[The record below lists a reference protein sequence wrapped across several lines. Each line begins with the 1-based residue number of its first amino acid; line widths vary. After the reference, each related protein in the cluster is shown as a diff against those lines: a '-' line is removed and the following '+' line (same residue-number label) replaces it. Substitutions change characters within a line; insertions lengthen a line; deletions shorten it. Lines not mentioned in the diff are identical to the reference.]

1 MDLVRSSR
9 IQITSQVEGRDEADE
24 KCDRTYGVVQ
34 NLITDL
40 SEKEAHDALTSAV
53 CKDAKTHEDV
63 CVGLIYVILTDQQNA
78 ARSYRDLS
86 FVSRD
91 GLALVLSHL
100 TQLVVERFP
109 RLQDSVRS
117 QLMWLIKELVRANV
131 TGTDMLIWNL
141 MRQIAGGDVAA
152 RNLWLADSLMDLLVD
167 QRGWLDKFPF
177 LIASAVYTYLRLI
190 EDHLNPAHAVIR
202 QKEINF
208 CISLLR
214 EKFNDC
220 MAIGRDLVRLLQHV
234 SRIPEFELL
243 WRDILHNPKVLS
255 PTFTGLAQMMQIRT
269 SRRFLFLRLTP
280 DMEKKMV
287 FLTSNVRFGNQK
299 RYQDWFQRQ
308 YLSTPESQ
316 SLRCDLIRFIVG
328 VIHPSNEVLCSDIIP
343 RWAVLGWL
351 LTTCTHP
358 VAAANAK
365 MALFYDW
372 LFYDAER
379 DNIMNIEPA
388 ILVMYHS
395 MRPHPAITA
404 TLLDFLCRI
413 IPNFYP
419 PMANQVR
426 LGILTSLRQILE
438 KRVLPSL
445 SPLMTNPKLD
455 KELQLLIQESFP
467 DFCRVTHNN
476 SPPTVD
482 GIKSEDFK
490 EMDGE
495 IMMVSSGSESVL
507 APPSLIPASDPHEPA
522 FSDDEDPDDIPIGII
537 IRFSTKIR
545 KMKVKSSCVLR
556 PIPAQLVEISNS
568 VAELEGDVRLYVEM
582 LLSESD
588 NEARCSAVENLVQ
601 TISQDPLENDQVQLL
616 VKCLHA
622 IFLHDLTTTPFFTG
636 ALTQEALEDSI
647 SRPMFVLLRCFAEMV
662 DDDSRNRSTVADLL
676 VELYKLQP
684 KMGYFLLYYLR
695 ASKASESKYASY
707 REVCQ
712 ARDMEVAHCLLEDLK
727 ICADDGVNLLCFMA
741 TDVFHRFAEESRNNS
756 QILHLYVSNID
767 GSQLYQ
773 LLVQCLHG
781 ALVLFQKDPS
791 VVEMLTSS
799 LEWETFEQMALWQLV
814 AAHSIPLQLLISL
827 LPKLKEDQHCEALA
841 ALMTMIKHE
850 RPNNDLLKTLLSCPI
865 ESFISSLLS
874 HWSAESSTALAQIL
888 ANQFN
893 TALNTNSLPGTMA
906 TGNSPGKRKR
916 TTMNSLSAATGF
928 KAAPT
933 PGSGIDPSIELM
945 MTHMETLRTC
955 LTANMH
961 TKSGKQQQPAEIK
974 VFAHESMQ
982 QALQQVQQVCNDS
995 QKKKFSDLF
1004 SLLDTNDEPEV
1015 MSSGSRR
1022 QTSGRG
1028 ANKRNASRSSTA
1040 ANNSNRNSKQS
1051 NKDESEEESSE
1062 EEVVLKQR
1070 TAKKRRKPNLVGSD
1084 SD

>member
-1 MDLVRSSR
+1 MDQVRSSASR
-9 IQITSQVEGRDEADE
+9 IFNITSVEGRDDWDE

-34 NLITDL
+34 NLINDL

-63 CVGLIYVILTDQQNA
+63 CVGLVYMILTDQPNA
-78 ARSYRDLS
+78 ARSFRDLS
-86 FVSRD
+86 FIAKD
-91 GLALVLSHL
+91 GLVFVLSHL
-100 TQLVVERFP
+100 TQLVIDRFP
-109 RLQDSVRS
+109 RLLDSVRT

-131 TGTDMLIWNL
+131 TGTDMVIWNL

-152 RNLWLADSLMDLLVD
+152 RNIWLADTLMDLLID
-167 QRGWLDKFPF
+167 QRAWLDKFPF
-177 LIASAVYTYLRLI
+177 LIASVVYTYLRLI
-190 EDHLNPAHAVIR
+190 EDHTSPTYAVIR
-202 QKEINF
+202 QKETNF

-214 EKFNDC
+214 EKFSDC
-220 MAIGRDLVRLLQHV
+220 MTIGRDLVRLLQHV
-234 SRIPEFELL
+234 ARVPEFELL
-243 WRDILHNPKVLS
+243 WRDILHNPKALL
-255 PTFTGLAQMMQIRT
+255 PTFTGLSQLMQIRT

-287 FLTSNVRFGNQK
+287 FLTTSVRFGNQK

-358 VAAANAK
+358 VAASNAK

-419 PMANQVR
+419 PMSNQVR

-467 DFCRVTHNN
+467 EFCRATQNS
-476 SPPTVD
+476 SPPTID
-482 GIKSEDFK
+482 GVKSEDFK
-490 EMDGE
+490 EIDGE
-495 IMMVSSGSESVL
+495 SIIISSSSESVL
-507 APPSLIPASDPHEPA
+507 APPSLIPASDTTHEPV
-522 FSDDEDPDDIPIGII
+522 FSDDEDQDDIPIA
-537 IRFSTKIR
+537 T
-545 KMKVKSSCVLR
+545 KMKMRGKVSASSVR
-556 PIPAQLVEISNS
+556 TIPAQLLEISNT
-568 VAELEGDVRLYVEM
+568 VAQLDGDVRVYVEM
-582 LLSESD
+582 LVSESD
-588 NEARCSAVENLVQ
+588 IEARCSAVENLVQ
-601 TISQDPLENDQVQLL
+601 SISQDPLGSEQAQMLVQ
-616 VKCLHA
+616 CLHA
-622 IFLHDLTTTPFFTG
+622 IFLHDLSTTPLLTG
-636 ALTQEALEDSI
+636 PINPEAMEDSI

-662 DDDSRNRSTVADLL
+662 DDDSKSRSPITDLL

-684 KMGYFLLYYLR
+684 KTGYFLLYFLR
-695 ASKASESKYASY
+695 ASKASESKFASY

-727 ICADDGVNLLCFMA
+727 ICADDDVNLLCYMA
-741 TDVFHRFAEESRNNS
+741 ADVFQKFPDESRNNS
-756 QILHLYVSNID
+756 EIIHLYVSNID
-767 GSQLYQ
+767 GTQLYQ
-773 LLVQCLHG
+773 LVVQCLHG
-781 ALVLFQKDPS
+781 ALVLFDKDPS
-791 VVEMLTSS
+791 IVELLASS

-814 AAHSIPLQLLISL
+814 AAHSIPLSLLLSL
-827 LPKLKEDQHCEALA
+827 LPKLKEDQHCEALT
-841 ALMTMIKHE
+841 ALLAMIKHE
-850 RPNNDLLKTLLSCPI
+850 RPNNDLLKALLSCPI
-865 ESFISSLLS
+865 ESFISALLS
-874 HWSAESSTALAQIL
+874 HWSSESSTSLAQIL

-893 TALNTNSLPGTMA
+893 SALNMNSLPG
-906 TGNSPGKRKR
+906 GLSSSNSPGKRKR

-928 KAAPT
+928 KVTPT

-945 MTHMETLRTC
+945 MTHMEIMRTC
-955 LTANMH
+955 LTANLL
-961 TKSGKQQQPAEIK
+961 TKNGKQQPAEIK

-1015 MSSGSRR
+1015 SSGSRR
-1022 QTSGRG
+1022 PAGRG
-1028 ANKRNASRSSTA
+1028 SKRTGNRLTT
-1040 ANNSNRNSKQS
+1040 NNSNRNSKQS
-1051 NKDESEEESSE
+1051 NKEESEEESSE
-1062 EEVVLKQR
+1062 EEVIIKQR
-1070 TAKKRRKPNLVGSD
+1070 TAKKRRKTNLVSD

>member
-1 MDLVRSSR
+1 MDQVRSSASR
-9 IQITSQVEGRDEADE
+9 IFNITSVEGRDDWDE
-24 KCDRTYGVVQ
+24 KCDRTFGVVQ
-34 NLITDL
+34 NLINDL

-63 CVGLIYVILTDQQNA
+63 CVGLIYVILTDQQNS

-109 RLQDSVRS
+109 RLLDSVRS
-117 QLMWLIKELVRANV
+117 QLIWLIKELVRANV

-152 RNLWLADSLMDLLVD
+152 KNIWLADTLMELLID
-167 QRGWLDKFPF
+167 QRAWLDKFPF
-177 LIASAVYTYLRLI
+177 LIASVVYTYLRLI
-190 EDHLNPAHAVIR
+190 EDHISPTHAFIR

-208 CISLLR
+208 CVSLLR
-214 EKFNDC
+214 EKFSDC

-234 SRIPEFELL
+234 ARVPEFELL
-243 WRDILHNPKVLS
+243 WRDILHNPKVLL
-255 PTFTGLAQMMQIRT
+255 PTFTGLSQLMQIRT
-269 SRRFLFLRLTP
+269 SRRFLYLRLTP
-280 DMEKKMV
+280 DMEKKII
-287 FLTSNVRFGNQK
+287 FLTSSVRFGNQK

-328 VIHPSNEVLCSDIIP
+328 VIHPSNEVLCSEIIP

-358 VAAANAK
+358 VAAAHAK

-372 LFYDAER
+372 LFYDGER

-445 SPLMTNPKLD
+445 SPLMNNPKLD
-455 KELQLLIQESFP
+455 RELQLLIQESFP
-467 DFCRVTHNN
+467 EFCRATQNS
-476 SPPTVD
+476 SPPTAD
-482 GIKSEDFK
+482 GVKTEDFK
-490 EMDGE
+490 ELDGDSM
-495 IMMVSSGSESVL
+495 IVSSNSESVL
-507 APPSLIPASDPHEPA
+507 APPSLIPASDTHLSDEPV
-522 FSDDEDPDDIPIGII
+522 FSEEEDQDDIPIA
-537 IRFSTKIR
+537 TKI
-545 KMKVKSSCVLR
+545 KMRGKMTANSVR
-556 PIPAQLVEISNS
+556 TIPPQLLEISNT
-568 VAELEGDVRLYVEM
+568 VAQLDGDVRVYVEM
-582 LLSESD
+582 LISESD
-588 NEARCSAVENLVQ
+588 IEARCSAVENLVQ
-601 TISQDPLENDQVQLL
+601 SISQDPLGSDQSQMLVQ
-616 VKCLHA
+616 CLHA
-622 IFLHDLTTTPFFTG
+622 IFLHDLNTTPLLTG
-636 ALTQEALEDSI
+636 HQINPEAMEESI
-647 SRPMFVLLRCFAEMV
+647 SRPLFVLLRSFAEMV
-662 DDDSRNRSTVADLL
+662 DDDSKSRSPIAELL

-684 KMGYFLLYYLR
+684 KMGYFLLYFLR
-695 ASKASESKYASY
+695 ASKASESKFASY

-727 ICADDGVNLLCFMA
+727 ICADDDVNLLCYMA
-741 TDVFHRFAEESRNNS
+741 VDVFQKFPDESRNNS
-756 QILHLYVSNID
+756 ELLHLYVSNID

-773 LLVQCLHG
+773 LVVQCLLG
-781 ALVLFQKDPS
+781 ALVLFDRDPS
-791 VVEMLTSS
+791 VIELLVSS

-814 AAHSIPLQLLISL
+814 AAHSIPLSMLLSL
-827 LPKLKEDQHCEALA
+827 LPKLKEDQHCEALT
-841 ALMTMIKHE
+841 ALLAMIKHE
-850 RPNNDLLKTLLSCPI
+850 RPNNDLMKALLNCPI
-865 ESFISSLLS
+865 ESFVSALLS
-874 HWSAESSTALAQIL
+874 HWSMESSTNLAPIL

-893 TALNTNSLPGTMA
+893 SALNMNSLPGGLSTSS
-906 TGNSPGKRKR
+906 SPGKRKR

-928 KAAPT
+928 KVTPT
-933 PGSGIDPSIELM
+933 PGSGIDSSIELI
-945 MTHMETLRTC
+945 MTHMEILRTC
-955 LTANMH
+955 LTANLQ
-961 TKSGKQQQPAEIK
+961 TKSGKQQSAEIK

-1015 MSSGSRR
+1015 SSGSRR
-1022 QTSGRG
+1022 PAGRG
-1028 ANKRNASRSSTA
+1028 NKRAGNRLTT
-1040 ANNSNRNSKQS
+1040 NNSNRNSKQS
-1051 NKDESEEESSE
+1051 NKEESEEESSE
-1062 EEVVLKQR
+1062 EEIIVKQR
-1070 TAKKRRKPNLVGSD
+1070 AAKKRRKATVGSD

>member
-1 MDLVRSSR
+1 MDQVRSSASR
-9 IQITSQVEGRDEADE
+9 IFNITSVEGRDDWDE

-63 CVGLIYVILTDQQNA
+63 CVGLVYMILTDQPNA
-78 ARSYRDLS
+78 ARCYRDLS

-100 TQLVVERFP
+100 TQLVAERFP
-109 RLQDSVRS
+109 RLLDSVRS

-131 TGTDMLIWNL
+131 TGTDMVIWNL

-152 RNLWLADSLMDLLVD
+152 RNIWLAETLMDLLTD
-167 QRGWLDKFPF
+167 QRAWLDKFPF
-177 LIASAVYTYLRLI
+177 LIASVVYTYLRLI
-190 EDHLNPAHAVIR
+190 EDHMNPTHAFIR

-214 EKFNDC
+214 EKFSDC

-234 SRIPEFELL
+234 ARVPEFELL
-243 WRDILHNPKVLS
+243 WKDILHNPKALL
-255 PTFTGLAQMMQIRT
+255 PTFTGLSQLMQIRT

-280 DMEKKMV
+280 DMEKKMI
-287 FLTSNVRFGNQK
+287 FLTSSVRFGNQK

-455 KELQLLIQESFP
+455 KELQLLIQDSFP
-467 DFCRVTHNN
+467 EFCRATQNS

-482 GIKSEDFK
+482 GVKTEDFK
-490 EMDGE
+490 ELDGE
-495 IMMVSSGSESVL
+495 SMIVSSSSESVL
-507 APPSLIPASDPHEPA
+507 APPSLIPASDTNEPA
-522 FSDDEDPDDIPIGII
+522 FSDDEDQDDIPIA
-537 IRFSTKIR
+537 T
-545 KMKVKSSCVLR
+545 KMKMRGKMSTNSVR
-556 PIPAQLVEISNS
+556 TIPAQLLEISNT
-568 VAELEGDVRLYVEM
+568 VAQLDGDVRVYVEM
-582 LLSESD
+582 LVSESD

-601 TISQDPLENDQVQLL
+601 SISQDPLGSEQAQMLVQ
-616 VKCLHA
+616 CLHA
-622 IFLHDLTTTPFFTG
+622 IFVHDLSTTPLLTG
-636 ALTQEALEDSI
+636 PINPEAMEDSI
-647 SRPMFVLLRCFAEMV
+647 SRPMFVLLRCFAELV
-662 DDDSRNRSTVADLL
+662 DDDSKNRTPIAELL

-684 KMGYFLLYYLR
+684 KTGYFLLYFLR
-695 ASKASESKYASY
+695 ASKASESKFASY

-727 ICADDGVNLLCFMA
+727 ICAEDDVNLLCYMA
-741 TDVFHRFAEESRNNS
+741 ADVFQKFPDESRNNS
-756 QILHLYVSNID
+756 ELLHLYVSHID
-767 GSQLYQ
+767 GTQLYQ

-781 ALVLFQKDPS
+781 ALVLFDKDPS
-791 VVEMLTSS
+791 IVELLTSS

-814 AAHSIPLQLLISL
+814 AAHNIPLSLLLSL
-827 LPKLKEDQHCEALA
+827 LPKLKDDQHCEALT
-841 ALMTMIKHE
+841 ALMMMIKHE
-850 RPNNDLLKTLLSCPI
+850 RPNNDLLKALLNCPI
-865 ESFISSLLS
+865 ESLISALLS
-874 HWSAESSTALAQIL
+874 HWSNESSTSLAQIL

-893 TALNTNSLPGTMA
+893 SALNMNSLPGLSS
-906 TGNSPGKRKR
+906 NSSPGKRKR

-928 KAAPT
+928 KVTPT
-933 PGSGIDPSIELM
+933 PGSGIDSSIELM
-945 MTHMETLRTC
+945 MTHMEMLRTC
-955 LTANMH
+955 LTANLL
-961 TKSGKQQQPAEIK
+961 TKNGKQQPAEIK

-1015 MSSGSRR
+1015 SSGSRR
-1022 QTSGRG
+1022 PAGRG
-1028 ANKRNASRSSTA
+1028 SKRTGNRLAT
-1040 ANNSNRNSKQS
+1040 NNSNRNSKQS
-1051 NKDESEEESSE
+1051 NKEESEEESSE
-1062 EEVVLKQR
+1062 EEVIIKQR
-1070 TAKKRRKPNLVGSD
+1070 TAKKRRKANLVGSD

>member
-1 MDLVRSSR
+1 MDQVRSSASR
-9 IQITSQVEGRDEADE
+9 IFNITSVEGRDDWDE
-24 KCDRTYGVVQ
+24 KCDRTFGVVQ
-34 NLITDL
+34 NLINDL

-63 CVGLIYVILTDQQNA
+63 CVGLVYMILTDQQNA

-109 RLQDSVRS
+109 RLLDSVRS

-131 TGTDMLIWNL
+131 TGTDMVIWNL

-152 RNLWLADSLMDLLVD
+152 RNIWLADTLMDLLID
-167 QRGWLDKFPF
+167 QRAWLDKFPF
-177 LIASAVYTYLRLI
+177 LIASVVYTYLRLI
-190 EDHLNPAHAVIR
+190 EDHISPTHAFIR

-208 CISLLR
+208 CVSLLR
-214 EKFNDC
+214 EKFSDC

-234 SRIPEFELL
+234 ARVPEFELL
-243 WRDILHNPKVLS
+243 WRDILHNPKALL
-255 PTFTGLAQMMQIRT
+255 PTFTGLSQLMQIRT

-287 FLTSNVRFGNQK
+287 FLTTSVRFGNQK

-343 RWAVLGWL
+343 RWAILGWL

-358 VAAANAK
+358 VAASNAK

-467 DFCRVTHNN
+467 EFCRATQNS
-476 SPPTVD
+476 SPPTID
-482 GIKSEDFK
+482 GVKSEDFK
-490 EMDGE
+490 EIDGE
-495 IMMVSSGSESVL
+495 SIIISSSSESVL
-507 APPSLIPASDPHEPA
+507 APPSLIPASETTHEPV
-522 FSDDEDPDDIPIGII
+522 FSDDEDQDDIPIA
-537 IRFSTKIR
+537 TKI
-545 KMKVKSSCVLR
+545 KMRGKMTANSVR
-556 PIPAQLVEISNS
+556 TIPPQLLEISNT
-568 VAELEGDVRLYVEM
+568 VAQLDGDVRVYVEM
-582 LLSESD
+582 LISESD
-588 NEARCSAVENLVQ
+588 IEARCSAVENLVQ
-601 TISQDPLENDQVQLL
+601 SISQDPLESEQAQMLVQ
-616 VKCLHA
+616 CLHA
-622 IFLHDLTTTPFFTG
+622 IFLHDLSTTPLLTG
-636 ALTQEALEDSI
+636 HQINPEAMEESI
-647 SRPMFVLLRCFAEMV
+647 SRPLFVLLRSFAEMV
-662 DDDSRNRSTVADLL
+662 DDDSKSRSPIAELL

-684 KMGYFLLYYLR
+684 KMGYFLLYFLR
-695 ASKASESKYASY
+695 ASKASESKFASY

-727 ICADDGVNLLCFMA
+727 ICADDDVNLLCYMA
-741 TDVFHRFAEESRNNS
+741 VDVFQKFPDESRNNS
-756 QILHLYVSNID
+756 ELLHLYVSNID
-767 GSQLYQ
+767 GTQLYQ
-773 LLVQCLHG
+773 LVVQCLHG
-781 ALVLFQKDPS
+781 ALVLFDRDPS
-791 VVEMLTSS
+791 VIELLASS

-814 AAHSIPLQLLISL
+814 AAHSIPLSLLLSL
-827 LPKLKEDQHCEALA
+827 LPKLKEGQHCEALT
-841 ALMTMIKHE
+841 ALLAMIKHE
-850 RPNNDLLKTLLSCPI
+850 RPNNDLMKALLNCPI
-865 ESFISSLLS
+865 ESFVSALLS
-874 HWSAESSTALAQIL
+874 HWSMESSTNLAPIL

-893 TALNTNSLPGTMA
+893 SALNMNSLPGGLSTSS
-906 TGNSPGKRKR
+906 SPGKRKR

-928 KAAPT
+928 KVTPT
-933 PGSGIDPSIELM
+933 PGSGIDSSIELI
-945 MTHMETLRTC
+945 MTHMEILRTC
-955 LTANMH
+955 LTANLQ
-961 TKSGKQQQPAEIK
+961 TKNGKQQPAEIK

-1015 MSSGSRR
+1015 SSGSRR
-1022 QTSGRG
+1022 PAGRG
-1028 ANKRNASRSSTA
+1028 SKRTGNRLTT
-1040 ANNSNRNSKQS
+1040 NNSNRNSKQS
-1051 NKDESEEESSE
+1051 NKEESEEESSE
-1062 EEVVLKQR
+1062 EEVIIKQR
-1070 TAKKRRKPNLVGSD
+1070 TAKKRRKATVGSD